1 MNQDPY
7 DVVVIGSGPG
17 GYVCA
22 IRCAQLG
29 LRTAIVEKDNTLG
42 GTCLNIGC
50 IPSKALLHSS
60 ELFHQIH
67 DNGTA
72 HGILAENVRPDVAS
86 LMKRKDGVVEKLLTG
101 VRTLL
106 QKRKVEIIHGT
117 GRFAAKDKL
126 IVTKKD
132 GEEVTLAGKNF
143 VIATGSVPVE
153 LPFLKP
159 DGEQVVT
166 STEALCFAEVP
177 ESLLVVGAGAIG
189 LELGSVWSRLGS
201 EVTFVEFLPTIAAG
215 SDKDVSQLAER
226 IFKKQGMTLHTSTK
240 VTGCRKNRKSV
251 TLTAE
256 RKDKEVKYK
265 AEKVLLSVGR
275 QPFTAGLNL
284 AEAGVETD
292 EKGRIPTSDLRT
304 KVEGIWAIGDVT
316 TGPMLAH
323 KAEEDGVAVA
333 EAIAGSRQKIDYGRV
348 ANVIYTDP
356 EIATVGLSEEEAAEK
371 GIAVKVGKFP
381 LQANGRALAQDTT
394 DGMAKIIADAQNDRI
409 LGAAIIA
416 TGASEMIASVVA
428 HMEYGGSAEDL
439 GRTIH
444 AHPTMSE
451 SVKEAALAVHEEAI
465 HSL

>member
-67 DNGTA
+67 DNGSA

>member
-29 LRTAIVEKDNTLG
+29 LSTAIVEKDDTLG

-72 HGILAENVRPDVAS
+72 HGILADNVRPDVAS

-284 AEAGVETD
+284 AEAGVQTD

-304 KVEGIWAIGDVT
+304 EVEGIWAIGDVT

-333 EAIAGSRQKIDYGRV
+333 EAIAGSRQKVDYGRV

-356 EIATVGLSEEEAAEK
+356 EIATVGLSEEEAEGH

-416 TGASEMIASVVA
+416 TGASEMIASVIA

>member
-1 MNQDPY
+1 MSTDPY

-29 LRTAIVEKDNTLG
+29 LRAAVVEKDDTPG

-60 ELFHQIH
+60 ELYHQVH
-67 DNGTA
+67 DNGA
-72 HGILAENVRPDVAS
+72 NHGIVAENVRPDVAAM
-86 LMKRKDGVVEKLLTG
+86 MKRKDAVVDKLVTG

-106 QKRKVEIIHGT
+106 GKRKVDIIHGT
-117 GRFAAKDKL
+117 GRFLSPKE
-126 IVTKKD
+126 I
-132 GEEVTLAGKNF
+132 EVTESDGKTEKLRADNF

-153 LPFLKP
+153 LPFLQP
-159 DGEQVVT
+159 DGEQIVT
-166 STEALCFAEVP
+166 STEALAFTEVP
-177 ESLLVVGAGAIG
+177 ASLLVVGAGAIG

-201 EVTFVEFLPTIAAG
+201 DVTFVEFLPTIAAG

-226 IFKKQGMTLHTSTK
+226 IFRKQGMTVHTSTK

-251 TLTAE
+251 SLTAE
-256 RKDKEVKYK
+256 RKGKEAKYK

-275 QPFTAGLNL
+275 RPYTEGLGL
-284 AEAGVETD
+284 EEAGVGTD
-292 EKGRIPTSDLRT
+292 EKGRIPTDNLRT
-304 KVEGIWAIGDVT
+304 KVEGVWAIGDVT
-316 TGPMLAH
+316 SGPMLAH

-333 EAIAGSRQKIDYGRV
+333 EAIAGTAMDVDYGRV

-356 EIATVGLSEEEAAEK
+356 EIATVGLTEKEAQDR
-371 GIAVKVGKFP
+371 GIAIRVGKFP
-381 LQANGRALAQDTT
+381 LQANGRALAQDAT
-394 DGMAKIIADAQNDRI
+394 DGMAKIIADAASDRI

-416 TGASEMIASVVA
+416 SGASEMIASVVA

-444 AHPTMSE
+444 AHPTIGE
-451 SVKEAALAVHEEAI
+451 SVKEAALAVHKEAI